1 MTRMLPDQMIFTKVD
16 PRNVGSGLDH
26 LQGRSRFGDLPGTQ
40 GEGSAGKRVEVSPER
55 ARLPSRSPS
64 NPERAPRQAAAS
76 PQVGDAR
83 LRGCARR
90 CGSEQVGGSCFPPQH
105 RPGSEGLSSA
115 ALPSQFVKDLHRIN
129 SCLPRPV

>member
-64 NPERAPRQAAAS
+64 NPERAPRQAAAR
-76 PQVGDAR
+76 PQVEMRVSEAVRAAVGRSRWEDPVFRPSTAR
-83 LRGCARR
+83 GQRDCPRQP
-90 CGSEQVGGSCFPPQH
+90 CPVN
-105 RPGSEGLSSA
+105 LS
-115 ALPSQFVKDLHRIN
+115 RTCIG
-129 SCLPRPV
+129 